1 LRHEFK
7 IVETDGWV
15 YFIQP
20 KFPYSLLIIFGLK
33 IALWGQFASS
43 VRGAVYPVSAVT
55 CDEARCLV
63 CIACIVRISGVDSVN
78 TR

>member
-1 LRHEFK
+1 M
-7 IVETDGWV
+7 ETDGWV

-33 IALWGQFASS
+33 IALWGQFASG
-43 VRGAVYPVSAVT
+43 VRGVFPVSAVT

-63 CIACIVRISGVDSVN
+63 FIACIFRISGVDSVN